1 MYVAVV
7 PNRGSPPAILLRE
20 SYREAGK
27 TKNRTLANLSRW
39 PAERIE
45 QLRAVLRGAKL
56 LPAAEAVEI
65 VRALPHGHVLAALDT
80 ARHIALDT
88 VLPRRAPQRRRDLAL
103 ALIVA
108 RLLEPAAKLATARM
122 LDPATASHSLGEML
136 GLGKVAAKE
145 VYAALDWL
153 GREQPFIEATLA
165 RRHLKEGALLL
176 YDVTSTYLEGRC
188 CELAQHGYSR
198 DHRGDRP
205 QIVIGLMCAADGCP
219 VAVEVFEG
227 NTADP
232 VTLAAQIDKLR
243 QRFKLQRV
251 VMVGDR
257 GVLTSARIEQTLR
270 PAGLD
275 WITALRAPAIK
286 QLAAAGGPLQPSLF
300 DDRDMAEITSLDYPG
315 ERLVVCK
322 NPLLA
327 EERARK
333 RAELLAATEK
343 ELARIAARVQRARSP
358 LHGAA
363 AIGQAVGAVL
373 GRRHMAKHF
382 HIGITDDTFSFAQDP
397 LSIAAE
403 AALDGIYVVRTNLPA
418 EHSDKVLAVLHP
430 PSAAHA
436 RIMEK
441 AGCEALFVSTGG
453 VVGAYTGLAD
463 VGTATMTECV
473 TIAGWIADSISIPV
487 IMDGDTGHGGIMAVR
502 RMVRECIRAGIAGI
516 RIDDQPIES
525 KRKTQSAGV
534 EVVPLDQA
542 IARYRAAVDMKNEL
556 DPNFVV
562 MAQCYARDA
571 SDGTLE
577 DTIARLLAY
586 RDEAGVDWVQF
597 ESPHSVDEIRA
608 ARAAVTWPF
617 SFMKGKLGRYLD
629 LDEHLALGVTIAWY
643 PGFTHHVTWAV
654 LWDFMTAFQSGGVK
668 AWDAFVESR
677 RDRPYPLPEVPDDG
691 EGSEKQR
698 VLEKRYFSS
707 GDRRR

>member
-1 MYVAVV
+1 MYVAVI

-20 SYREAGK
+20 SYRQAGK

-45 QLRAVLRGAKL
+45 QLRAVLRGDKL

-65 VRALPHGHVLAALDT
+65 VRAQPHGHVLAALGT
-80 ARHIALDT
+80 ARRIALDAL
-88 VLPRRAPQRRRDLAL
+88 LPRRAPQRRRDLAL

-122 LDPATASHSLGEML
+122 LDPVTASHSLGEML
-136 GLGKVAAKE
+136 ELGKVAAKE

-153 GREQPFIEATLA
+153 GSEQPFIEARLA
-165 RRHLKEGALLL
+165 RRHLKNGALLL

-232 VTLAAQIDKLR
+232 VTLSAQIDKLK

-257 GVLTSARIEQTLR
+257 GLLTSARIEQTLR

-275 WITALRAPAIK
+275 WITALRAPAIR
-286 QLAAAGGPLQPSLF
+286 QLAAEGGPLQPSLF
-300 DDRDMAEITSLDYPG
+300 DDRDMAEITSPDYPG

-333 RAELLAATEK
+333 RTELLAVTEK
-343 ELARIAARVQRARSP
+343 ELARIAARVQRTRVP
-358 LHGAA
+358 LRGAA

-382 HIGITDDTFSFAQDP
+382 QISITGETFSFAHNP

-403 AALDGIYVVRTNLPA
+403 AALDGIYVIRTNLPA
-418 EHSDKVLAVLHP
+418 EHSD
-430 PSAAHA
+430 AAA
-436 RIMEK
+436 TVR
-441 AGCEALFVSTGG
+441 
-453 VVGAYTGLAD
+453 AYKSL
-463 VGTATMTECV
+463 
-473 TIAGWIADSISIPV
+473 S
-487 IMDGDTGHGGIMAVR
+487 
-502 RMVRECIRAGIAGI
+502 
-516 RIDDQPIES
+516 
-525 KRKTQSAGV
+525 GV
-534 EVVPLDQA
+534 EHAFRSLKTVDLELRPVFHWTAP
-542 IARYRAAVDMKNEL
+542 RVRAHVLLCM
-556 DPNFVV
+556 
-562 MAQCYARDA
+562 
-571 SDGTLE
+571 
-577 DTIARLLAY
+577 LAY
-586 RDEAGVDWVQF
+586 YLQWHMRRRLAPMLFDEPD
-597 ESPHSVDEIRA
+597 PA
-608 ARAAVTWPF
+608 ARAAQRTSPVVEAAPSPAAHRKAVRKRTDPADGEPLPVH
-617 SFMKGKLGRYLD
+617 SFHTLLGDLATLTRNVVRLGRDRLTTVLATPTPTQHRALD
-629 LDEHLALGVTIAWY
+629 LLGIT
-643 PGFTHHVTWAV
+643 P
-654 LWDFMTAFQSGGVK
+654 TA
-668 AWDAFVESR
+668 
-677 RDRPYPLPEVPDDG
+677 
-691 EGSEKQR
+691 
-698 VLEKRYFSS
+698 
-707 GDRRR
+707 

>member
-27 TKNRTLANLSRW
+27 TKTRPPATLSRW

-56 LPAAEAVEI
+56 LPAAEAVEV
-65 VRALPHGHVLAALDT
+65 VRALPHGHVLAALGT
-80 ARHIALDT
+80 ARRIALDT

-108 RLLEPAAKLATARM
+108 RRTEPGAKRAAGGM

-153 GREQPFIEATLA
+153 GREQPFIEAQLA
-165 RRHLKEGALLL
+165 RRHPQGGALLF

-232 VTLAAQIDKLR
+232 VTLSVQIEKLR

-257 GVLTSARIEQTLR
+257 GVLTSARIEQTLS

-286 QLAAAGGPLQPSLF
+286 QLAGEGRPLQPSPF
-300 DDRDMAEITSLDYPG
+300 DDRDMAEITSPDYPG

-327 EERARK
+327 EERGRK

-343 ELARIAARVQRARSP
+343 ELARIAARVQRARRP
-358 LHGAA
+358 LRGAA

-382 HIGITDDTFSFAQDP
+382 HIGITDEAFSFAQNP
-397 LSIAAE
+397 LGIAAE
-403 AALDGIYVVRTNLPA
+403 AALDGIYVIRTNLPA
-418 EHSDKVLAVLHP
+418 AQFDAAATVRAYKSLSGVEHAFRSLKTVDLELRAVFHWTAPRVRAHVLLCMLAYYLQWHIPRSLP
-430 PSAAHA
+430 PMLFDEPDPAA
-436 RIMEK
+436 
-441 AGCEALFVSTGG
+441 CEAQRS
-453 VVGAYTGLAD
+453 
-463 VGTATMTECV
+463 
-473 TIAGWIADSISIPV
+473 SPV
-487 IMDGDTGHGGIMAVR
+487 AQAEPSPAAQR
-502 RMVRECIRAGIAGI
+502 KAARK
-516 RIDDQPIES
+516 RIDPAQGEPLPVHSFHTLLGDLATLTRNVVRLGGDRLTAILATP
-525 KRKTQSAGV
+525 TQT
-534 EVVPLDQA
+534 QH
-542 IARYRAAVDMKNEL
+542 RA
-556 DPNFVV
+556 
-562 MAQCYARDA
+562 
-571 SDGTLE
+571 
-577 DTIARLLAY
+577 
-586 RDEAGVDWVQF
+586 
-597 ESPHSVDEIRA
+597 
-608 ARAAVTWPF
+608 
-617 SFMKGKLGRYLD
+617 LD
-629 LDEHLALGVTIAWY
+629 LLGLT
-643 PGFTHHVTWAV
+643 
-654 LWDFMTAFQSGGVK
+654 LTA
-668 AWDAFVESR
+668 
-677 RDRPYPLPEVPDDG
+677 
-691 EGSEKQR
+691 
-698 VLEKRYFSS
+698 
-707 GDRRR
+707 

>member
-7 PNRGSPPAILLRE
+7 PNRGSRPAILLRE

-39 PAERIE
+39 PAERVE
-45 QLRAVLRGAKL
+45 QLRAVLRGDRL

-65 VRALPHGHVLAALDT
+65 VRALPHGHVLAALGT
-80 ARHIALDT
+80 ARRIALDA

-122 LDPATASHSLGEML
+122 LDPPTASHSLSEML
-136 GLGKVAAKE
+136 GLGRVAAKE

-153 GREQPFIEATLA
+153 GREQPFIEARLA
-165 RRHLKEGALLL
+165 RRHLKDGALLL

-232 VTLAAQIDKLR
+232 MTLSSQIDKLK
-243 QRFKLQRV
+243 QRFQLQRV

-257 GVLTSARIEQTLR
+257 GVLTSARIKQTLR

-286 QLAAAGGPLQPSLF
+286 QLAAEGGPLQPSLF
-300 DDRDMAEITSLDYPG
+300 DDRDMAEITSPDYPG

-343 ELARIAARVQRARSP
+343 ELALIAARVQRARNP
-358 LHGAA
+358 LHSAA

-382 HIGITDDTFSFAQDP
+382 QISITDETFSFAQNS

-403 AALDGIYVVRTNLPA
+403 AALDGIYVIRTNLPA
-418 EHSDKVLAVLHP
+418 EHSDT
-430 PSAAHA
+430 AATVRAYKSLSGVEHA
-436 RIMEK
+436 FRSLKTVDLE
-441 AGCEALFVSTGG
+441 LRPVFH
-453 VVGAYTGLAD
+453 
-463 VGTATMTECV
+463 
-473 TIAGWIADSISIPV
+473 WIAPR
-487 IMDGDTGHGGIMAVR
+487 VR
-502 RMVRECIRAGIAGI
+502 AHVLLCM
-516 RIDDQPIES
+516 
-525 KRKTQSAGV
+525 
-534 EVVPLDQA
+534 
-542 IARYRAAVDMKNEL
+542 
-556 DPNFVV
+556 
-562 MAQCYARDA
+562 
-571 SDGTLE
+571 
-577 DTIARLLAY
+577 LAY
-586 RDEAGVDWVQF
+586 YLQWHMRQSLAPMLFDEPD
-597 ESPHSVDEIRA
+597 PA
-608 ARAAVTWPF
+608 ARAAQRISPVAKAEPSPAARLKAARKRTETADGEPLPVH
-617 SFMKGKLGRYLD
+617 SFHTLLGDLATLTRNVVRLGRDHLTVVLATPTGTQQRALD
-629 LDEHLALGVTIAWY
+629 LLGVTLVA
-643 PGFTHHVTWAV
+643 
-654 LWDFMTAFQSGGVK
+654 
-668 AWDAFVESR
+668 
-677 RDRPYPLPEVPDDG
+677 
-691 EGSEKQR
+691 
-698 VLEKRYFSS
+698 
-707 GDRRR
+707 